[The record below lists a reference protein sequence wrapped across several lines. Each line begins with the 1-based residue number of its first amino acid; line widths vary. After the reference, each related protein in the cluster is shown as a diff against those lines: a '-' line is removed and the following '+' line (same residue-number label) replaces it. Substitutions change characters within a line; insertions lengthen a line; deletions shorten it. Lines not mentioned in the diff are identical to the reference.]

1 MSDQTTTP
9 PKTVVRSINAKIQME
24 QLKSQILIMVN
35 SCR

>member
-9 PKTVVRSINAKIQME
+9 LKTVVRSINAKIQME